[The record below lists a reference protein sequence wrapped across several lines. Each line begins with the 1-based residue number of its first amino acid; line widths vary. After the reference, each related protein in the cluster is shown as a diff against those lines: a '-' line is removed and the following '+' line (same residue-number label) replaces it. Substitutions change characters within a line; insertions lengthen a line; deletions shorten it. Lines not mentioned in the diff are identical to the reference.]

1 MTKLWDVIEVDN
13 KVIPFPCYT
22 YIIAE
27 YPNEPIAID
36 MSDYILYMK
45 KTGFPTYPPPPRY
58 ATRAQLLYNLISL
71 KYF

>member
-1 MTKLWDVIEVDN
+1 MTKLWDVIEIDN

-45 KTGFPTYPPPPRY
+45 KLASPPT
-58 ATRAQLLYNLISL
+58 
-71 KYF
+71 

>member
-1 MTKLWDVIEVDN
+1 MTRAVIEVDN
-13 KVIPFPCYT
+13 KASSLPCYT

-45 KTGFPTYPPPPRY
+45 KLASPPTPHPPD
-58 ATRAQLLYNLISL
+58 TRHAHNYYIT
-71 KYF
+71 